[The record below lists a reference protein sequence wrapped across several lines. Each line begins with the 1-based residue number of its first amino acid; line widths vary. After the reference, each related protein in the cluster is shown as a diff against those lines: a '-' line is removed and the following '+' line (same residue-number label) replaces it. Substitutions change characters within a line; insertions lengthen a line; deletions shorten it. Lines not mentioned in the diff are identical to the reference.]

1 MLKIRYAE
9 NMKTSLVVN
18 ARGTITLP
26 AKFRRQLGIKAND
39 VLIAEV
45 TSEGL
50 LLRPSV
56 ALPLEIYT
64 KERVAEFAV
73 AESEL
78 ENWYKDRASKLDA
91 SEGSNPAP
99 VS

>member
-1 MLKIRYAE
+1 
-9 NMKTSLVVN
+9 MKASLIVN

-26 AKFRRQLGIKAND
+26 AKFRRELGIKADD

-45 TSEGL
+45 TSEGV

-64 KERVAEFAV
+64 QERVAEFAV
-73 AESEL
+73 AEREL
-78 ENWYKDRASKLDA
+78 EDWYKERASKLDA
-91 SEGSNPAP
+91 SGGSNPAP